1 MPMANKRHN
10 RGFTLWLDGV
20 SIRGLPTGQIKF
32 LLLPGEPMSDFYN
45 MAMDDIHGTP
55 TALNKFADTA
65 CLVVNVASR

>member
-1 MPMANKRHN
+1 M
-10 RGFTLWLDGV
+10 
-20 SIRGLPTGQIKF
+20 KF
-32 LLLPGEPMSDFYN
+32 LLLLGEPMSDFYN